1 MRAAFDDY
9 VMTEQR
15 LSTTAYSAQLAE
27 TYLTAGDV
35 GAATAVLDMALV
47 FVAETGERLYEHE
60 LYPLKGEFALAS
72 AHAGGKAEAARHFE
86 RAITIAAD
94 ATALL
99 YELRATA
106 SLCRIG
112 GRPARD
118 RLSLLLARFGPDD
131 DCADLRAARAM
142 L

>member
-1 MRAAFDDY
+1 VGKQFAQRAAGQ
-9 VMTEQR
+9 T
-15 LSTTAYSAQLAE
+15 LA
-27 TYLTAGDV
+27 
-35 GAATAVLDMALV
+35 
-47 FVAETGERLYEHE
+47 R
-60 LYPLKGEFALAS
+60 
-72 AHAGGKAEAARHFE
+72 AHNGSRRPHHHPIRKAEAARHFE

-131 DCADLRAARAM
+131 DCADLRAARA
-142 L
+142 LL

>member
-1 MRAAFDDY
+1 VRSRARRR
-9 VMTEQR
+9 EGR
-15 LSTTAYSAQLAE
+15 SRE
-27 TYLTAGDV
+27 
-35 GAATAVLDMALV
+35 AL
-47 FVAETGERLYEHE
+47 R
-60 LYPLKGEFALAS
+60 
-72 AHAGGKAEAARHFE
+72 ARDHD
-86 RAITIAAD
+86 RAD